1 MTAPGSE
8 TDARAQGV
16 STVVAGIRTSSLL
29 RPPVEGTATA
39 EPRRR
44 AETVRIFIILE
55 GKREGR
61 GSERVRRKL
70 MRAAW
75 DGTEQ

>member
-1 MTAPGSE
+1 
-8 TDARAQGV
+8 
-16 STVVAGIRTSSLL
+16 
-29 RPPVEGTATA
+29 VEGTATA

-44 AETVRIFIILE
+44 AETVRIFIIWE

-70 MRAAW
+70 MR
-75 DGTEQ
+75 